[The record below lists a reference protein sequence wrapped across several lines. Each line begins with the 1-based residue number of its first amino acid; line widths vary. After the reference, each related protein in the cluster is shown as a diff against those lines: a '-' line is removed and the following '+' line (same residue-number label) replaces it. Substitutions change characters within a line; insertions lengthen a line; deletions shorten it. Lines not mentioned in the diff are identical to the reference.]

1 MLPLVTAEL
10 KSLTS
15 RTIFNSYFMK
25 RKITFF
31 MSLATCM
38 SLNAQLIVA
47 TGSMSV
53 KRTNHGS
60 ETLANGKILVFGG
73 EKGATTGNLVYKS
86 AELYNNGTWTST
98 GNMAINRSEP
108 ASVVLSNGNVLV
120 IGGDNVDNDN
130 YASCEIYNVA
140 TGTWSYADSL
150 NYARSSAIAITLN
163 NGKVLAIGGDNSQL
177 TCELYDETTNT
188 WTATGS
194 MSEGAMSWFDAVKL
208 PNGNVLKVGTGTT
221 VAEIYNV
228 ATGTWS
234 QVSNPMTSARTA
246 PTAILMNNGKVLIA
260 GGMNNLTSEVFDPA
274 TNTFT
279 AVGNLGQK
287 ALSCDMINLA
297 DGRVLIF
304 GSGDLFATSDRK
316 ALQVFNPSTGTWS
329 YPGAVAGTI
338 FPAQNYTVNQLSN
351 GKILFSGGSFQV
363 GDANTQC
370 YIVNI
375 SPLGVEELVEEDLFS
390 VYPVPATNQVTVTF
404 DKANASNGYAF
415 LLCNTLGQVISSV
428 PVQSQSTSINLQ
440 NITESGVYFVSLKN
454 NQDEIIQTRKIII
467 E

>member
-1 MLPLVTAEL
+1 
-10 KSLTS
+10 
-15 RTIFNSYFMK
+15 MK

-60 ETLANGKILVFGG
+60 EILANGKVLVFGG
-73 EKGATTGNLVYKS
+73 EIGALSNNVVHKS

-150 NYARSSAIAITLN
+150 NFARSSAIAITLN

-188 WTATGS
+188 WTSTGS
-194 MSEGAMSWFDAVKL
+194 MTEGAISWFDAVKL
-208 PNGNVLKVGTGTT
+208 PNGNVLKVGTGST

-234 QVSNPMTSARTA
+234 VVPNPMTSARTA

-260 GGMNNLTSEVFDPA
+260 GGTNNLTSEVFDPA

-329 YPGAVAGTI
+329 YPGPVGGTI

-351 GKILFSGGSFQV
+351 GKILFAGGSFQV

-370 YIVNI
+370 YLVNV
-375 SPLGVEELVEEDLFS
+375 SPLGVDEIFEEEALK
-390 VYPVPATNQVTVTF
+390 VYPIPASNQITVSFENAIATNGYSYLLS
-404 DKANASNGYAF
+404 NA
-415 LLCNTLGQVISSV
+415 LGQVISST
-428 PVQSQSTSINLQ
+428 PVQNQETTISLSNVSEAGI
-440 NITESGVYFVSLKN
+440 YFISLKN
-454 NQDEIIQTRKIII
+454 NMGEIVQTRKVII